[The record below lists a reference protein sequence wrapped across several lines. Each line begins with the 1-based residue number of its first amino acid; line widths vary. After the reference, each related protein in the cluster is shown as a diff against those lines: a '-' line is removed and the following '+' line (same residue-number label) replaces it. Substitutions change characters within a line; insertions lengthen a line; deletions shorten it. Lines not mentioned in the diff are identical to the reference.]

1 MPAPVEAGGGKE
13 GLRNRVR
20 TGLLWTISGGS
31 TVALLRIGTLIVLAR
46 LLTPAEF
53 GTMTAAL
60 VVVKLSGIFVYMGI
74 GPAIVQL
81 PELTE
86 RHKTTGMLASLA
98 FSLIVQAAV
107 WVLAPF
113 IASFFG
119 SAQLIPILRA
129 ISFVFLI
136 RGISTV
142 SSSVLH
148 RDLRFK
154 DLAKYEVVS
163 YLLGSAVVT
172 IALAAAGAGAWSLA
186 LGYLAYVLINATQCL
201 LARPSDWRAGAG
213 WKELRDLLRF
223 GTGVTLAR
231 VAAYMAGNA
240 DNIVVGRFL
249 GLSALGFY
257 GRAYGLTSSAETLTG
272 GVVDKVFFPA
282 IARVQG
288 DQSRLRKGYHDGQSA
303 IALGA
308 LPISAL
314 LVILAPEAVL
324 VLLGDDWSEVIP
336 LFQVLAAGLLFRTG
350 YGIAMSV
357 IRATGAVYRL
367 ARIQL
372 VYAVA
377 VLTGALIGQFWGLQ
391 GVAFGILAAMVSGY
405 LVAARTAM
413 RITEFGWHDIYEMHE
428 TGLRIALVVG
438 SLCWVVAGGLRWLN
452 VPAIGVLA
460 AGILVL
466 SLVTLMLARK
476 RITQLLGVDPITEL
490 RGMIAKRRSSVQS
503 L

>member
-1 MPAPVEAGGGKE
+1 MPAPVEVGSGK
-13 GLRNRVR
+13 GDLRRSVR

-98 FSLIVQAAV
+98 FSLIVQATV
-107 WVLAPF
+107 WVLAPL

-119 SAQLIPILRA
+119 SGDLVPILRA
-129 ISFVFLI
+129 ISFVFVL
-136 RGISTV
+136 RGIATV
-142 SSSVLH
+142 SASVLH

-154 DLAKYEVVS
+154 QLAKYEVVS

-172 IALAAAGAGAWSLA
+172 IALAAAGAGAWALA
-186 LGYLAYVLINATQCL
+186 LGYLAYVLINTTQCL
-201 LARPSDWRAGAG
+201 VARPPDWRAGAG
-213 WKELRDLLRF
+213 LAELRELLRF

-231 VAAYMAGNA
+231 VAAYLAGNA

-249 GLSALGFY
+249 GLNALGFY

-282 IARVQG
+282 IAKVQG
-288 DQSRLRKGYHDGQSA
+288 DRSRLRKGYHDGQSA
-303 IALGA
+303 IALSA

-314 LVILAPEAVL
+314 LVVLAPEAVL
-324 VLLGDDWSEVIP
+324 VLLGDGWSQVIP
-336 LFQVLAAGLLFRTG
+336 LFQILAAGLLFRTG

-367 ARIQL
+367 ARIQF
-372 VYAVA
+372 VYAAA
-377 VLTGALIGQFWGLQ
+377 VLAGAFIGQFWGLQ
-391 GVAFGILAAMVSGY
+391 GVAFGILAAMISGY
-405 LVAARTAM
+405 LVAASTAM
-413 RITEFGWHDIYEMHE
+413 RITNLGWQDVYEMHE
-428 TGLRIALVVG
+428 TGLKIALIVG
-438 SLCWVVAGGLRWLN
+438 GLCWLIAVGLRWLA
-452 VPAIGVLA
+452 VPAVGVLA
-460 AGILVL
+460 AGVLALFLVL
-466 SLVTLMLARK
+466 LVLARG
-476 RITQLLGVDPITEL
+476 RITQLLGLDPITEL
-490 RGMIAKRRSSVQS
+490 RGVMARRRSVQS
-503 L
+503 P

>member
-1 MPAPVEAGGGKE
+1 MPARGEAEGGKE
-13 GLRNRVR
+13 GLRDKVR

-60 VVVKLSGIFVYMGI
+60 VVLKLSGIFVYMGI

-86 RHKTTGMLASLA
+86 RHRTTGLLASFA
-98 FSLIVQAAV
+98 FSLIVQIIV
-107 WVLAPF
+107 WVGAPA
-113 IASFFG
+113 IATFFN
-119 SAQLIPILRA
+119 SEHLVPILRV

-136 RGISTV
+136 RGLSTV
-142 SSSVLH
+142 SASVLH
-148 RDLRFK
+148 RELRFK
-154 DLAKYEVVS
+154 DLTKFEIVS

-186 LGYLAYVLINATQCL
+186 LGYLAYVIINSTQCL
-201 LARPSDWRAGAG
+201 VARPPNWRSGVG

-231 VAAYMAGNA
+231 VAAHLAGNA

-257 GRAYGLTSSAETLTG
+257 GRAYGLMSSAETLTG
-272 GVVDKVFFPA
+272 GVIDKVFFPA

-288 DQSRLRKGYHDGQSA
+288 DQGRLRNGYHDGQSA
-303 IALGA
+303 IAMGA
-308 LPISAL
+308 LPVSAL
-314 LVILAPEAVL
+314 LIVLAPETIL
-324 VLLGDDWSEVIP
+324 VLLGDGWRQVIP

-367 ARIQL
+367 ARIQM
-372 VYAVA
+372 VYAAA
-377 VLTGALIGQFWGLQ
+377 VIIGAVIGQLWGLQ

-413 RITEFGWHDIYEMHE
+413 RITDYGWRDLYEMHE
-428 TGLRIALVVG
+428 PGLRIALVVG

-452 VPAIGVLA
+452 VPAVGVLA

-466 SLVTLMLARK
+466 CLVSLMLARK
-476 RITQLLGVDPITEL
+476 RIAQLLGVDPITEL
-490 RGMIAKRRSSVQS
+490 RGAVAKRRSSVQS